1 MTGTNTCA
9 VAGPPEAA
17 DRPFNATLPAE
28 GEMAGLT
35 RAMDWSE
42 TPVGPMAEWPGS
54 LRSAVEIM
62 LASRY
67 PMLVWWG
74 PELIQFYNDAYTPVM
89 GARHP
94 WGLGKPEIGR
104 AS

>member
-1 MTGTNTCA
+1 MTGTDKSA
-9 VAGPPEAA
+9 VAGDPEAGHG
-17 DRPFNATLPAE
+17 PFNATVPAE

-35 RAMDWSE
+35 RAMDWSA
-42 TPVGPMAEWPGS
+42 TPVGPMADWPQS

-74 PELIQFYNDAYTPVM
+74 PELIQFYNDAYT
-89 GARHP
+89 R
-94 WGLGKPEIGR
+94 
-104 AS
+104 